1 MATLAGRAALRSCT
15 VWVHSRG
22 VYATRQKEQFSLAFI
37 QAVAAAAGCN
47 VTRADVD
54 DESVDIELI
63 AAHNPDDLR
72 PSPHL
77 AIQAKCTEL
86 DGGEGDVLPLPLKL
100 KNYND
105 LRAPC
110 HVPRLLVVVC
120 VPADVDAWLTA
131 TPEALVLR
139 RCAFW
144 RSLRGLPPAD
154 TETRK
159 TVHIPRSQRFEPRA
173 LAALMATI
181 ARGDTP

>member
-1 MATLAGRAALRSCT
+1 MRSRA
-15 VWVHSRG
+15 VWIHSRG

-54 DESVDIELI
+54 DESVDLELI
-63 AAHNPDDLR
+63 AAHSPDDLR

-86 DGGEGDVLPLPLKL
+86 DDGEGHALPLKL
-100 KNYND
+100 KNHND

-120 VPADVDAWLTA
+120 VPADVEAWLTA

-139 RCAFW
+139 RCAYW

-159 TVHIPRSQRFEPRA
+159 TVHIPRSQRFEPQA
-173 LAALMATI
+173 LTALMATI
-181 ARGDTP
+181 ARGDAP

>member
-1 MATLAGRAALRSCT
+1 
-15 VWVHSRG
+15 

-47 VTRADVD
+47 VARADVD
-54 DESVDIELI
+54 DESVDLELI
-63 AAHNPDDLR
+63 AAHKADDLR

-86 DGGEGDVLPLPLKL
+86 DGGEGDTLPFPLKL

-110 HVPRLLVVVC
+110 HVPRVLVVVC
-120 VPADVDAWLTA
+120 VPADVGAWLTA

-139 RCAFW
+139 RCAYW

-159 TVHIPRSQRFEPRA
+159 TVHVPRSQRFEPRA
-173 LAALMATI
+173 LGALMATI
-181 ARGDTP
+181 AQGGVP

>member
-1 MATLAGRAALRSCT
+1 
-15 VWVHSRG
+15 
-22 VYATRQKEQFSLAFI
+22 
-37 QAVAAAAGCN
+37 
-47 VTRADVD
+47 
-54 DESVDIELI
+54 
-63 AAHNPDDLR
+63 
-72 PSPHL
+72 
-77 AIQAKCTEL
+77 
-86 DGGEGDVLPLPLKL
+86 L

-139 RCAFW
+139 RCAYW